1 MFINIGKSK
10 WMKII
15 LFITTFAFVGTA
27 FVALIIY
34 KFAGNIQGVAKVNG
48 KEIPMA
54 EFYYQVNLITRQM
67 ENQGID
73 TAPLKKQIY
82 ADAIRNVIDQEIL
95 FQEAQKEGLEATKEE
110 VKRYILDIDAFKE
123 GGKFS
128 KSRYLAFL
136 SQINLTPSFFE
147 EILKKELSIRH
158 LLTIQKVGFYLSD
171 DELDTYINKQ
181 ISKIT
186 GEFVLIK
193 PPEYRPTQK
202 EIKQYYK
209 KNIKEFSGKK
219 GKLIVIYQI
228 SIKEL
233 GAEKAQKKAQQI
245 YKKLKNDQ
253 QISEEKG
260 IKKIFEDVV
269 YNNKINLPEKLK
281 QEIKNLSSKK
291 RIILVSEDDSYYL
304 IKYIKDVSQPLP
316 IKKVKDKIISQLKK
330 EKLEKSV
337 QKLYKELEKIV
348 KQEKNLKN
356 IAINYRSK
364 IKKIKNETAQLL
376 GTEYGISQEDLGKI
390 VKAKPGQIVGP
401 FKTPSGILIGK
412 ISKIEP
418 PEKESRKDME
428 KLLKPI
434 LLESKYR
441 TLVQMLIDKLKED
454 SEIIINRRL
463 LQ

>member
-10 WMKII
+10 WMKLI

-34 KFAGNIQGVAKVNG
+34 KFSGNIQGVAQVNG
-48 KEIPMA
+48 KDIPMA
-54 EFYYQVNLITRQM
+54 EFFYQVTLITRQM

-82 ADAIRNVIDQEIL
+82 ADAIRNVIDQELL

-110 VKRYILDIDAFKE
+110 VKRYLLDIDAFKE
-123 GGKFS
+123 NGKFS

-136 SQINLTPSFFE
+136 SQVNITPSFFE
-147 EILKKELSIRH
+147 EILRKELSIRH
-158 LLTIQKVGFYLSD
+158 LLTIHKVGFYLSD
-171 DELDTYINKQ
+171 DEINTYINKQ

-193 PPEYRPTQK
+193 PPEYRPTKK
-202 EIKQYYK
+202 EIKEYYK
-209 KNIKEFSGKK
+209 KNIEKFSGKK

-228 SIKEL
+228 NIKEL
-233 GAEKAQKKAQQI
+233 GSENAQKKAQQI
-245 YKKLKNDQ
+245 YRKLKNNQ

-260 IKKIFEDVV
+260 VKKIFEDVV
-269 YNNKINLPEKLK
+269 YNDEIKIPEKLK
-281 QEIKNLSSKK
+281 KEIKNLSKDK
-291 RIILVSEDDSYYL
+291 RILLVSEDDSYYL
-304 IKYIKDVSQPLP
+304 IKYKKDVSQPLP
-316 IKKVKDKIISQLKK
+316 IEKVKDKIISKLKK
-330 EKLEKSV
+330 EKSEKSV
-337 QKLYKELEKIV
+337 QKLYKEIKDII

-356 IAINYRSK
+356 IAVNYRAK
-364 IKKIKNETAQLL
+364 IKKIKAETVQSV

-390 VKAKPGQIVGP
+390 VKSKKGQIIGP

-418 PEKESRKDME
+418 PEKERKEEME

-434 LLESKYR
+434 LLETKYR
-441 TLVQMLIDKLKED
+441 TLVQMLIDKLKES